1 MSLTE
6 MSLADRRMVY
16 GKAGTPTPYWMWIF
30 QRISGLLL
38 GPLVI
43 IHVVVPDAPK
53 IEWVSTLLLLI
64 ILGHAFIGTWRLAAM
79 RRIALQ
85 WARFGVMASVL
96 FVLLV
101 GVFGVALILS
111 I

>member
-6 MSLADRRMVY
+6 MSLADRRVVY

-30 QRISGLLL
+30 QRLSGLLL

-43 IHVVVPDAPK
+43 VHMLVPDAPK
-53 IEWVSTLLLLI
+53 IEWLSALLLLI
-64 ILGHAFIGTWRLAAM
+64 IVGHAFIGIWRLAAM

-85 WARFGVMASVL
+85 WARFGVTASVF
-96 FVLLV
+96 FVVLV